1 MRSQRRSCVILPLAA
16 AVSGLALLAGC
27 SSGSAGH
34 PAPSPPARPTSSAT
48 PLAGQP
54 AQAIMAK
61 AIGAVRAAGS
71 VRTVAHTASGS
82 KAITFIDDISAT
94 GGRELIATN
103 GGGQATFLLIAGV
116 GYLRGNAAAL
126 ENYYGLPAS
135 AAAQLS
141 GRWISFHQGDQGYQ
155 QLTSQLRFS
164 YFIDEI
170 TLQAPLARRGP
181 GLVGNRPV
189 VGVQGTVSDATSAP
203 SGGSATLYVASTG
216 RPLPLSLVYAVK
228 GTRSQV
234 TFSGWGEAV
243 KLAPPANSI
252 PASSLSSAL

>member
-1 MRSQRRSCVILPLAA
+1 
-16 AVSGLALLAGC
+16 
-27 SSGSAGH
+27 
-34 PAPSPPARPTSSAT
+34 
-48 PLAGQP
+48 
-54 AQAIMAK
+54 MAK

-216 RPLPLSLVYAVK
+216 RPLPLSLVYANK

-252 PASSLSSAL
+252 PASSLSSALQGREQQRPGVRTVAPVLPWHRPSWRIR